1 MKPMTRLACLCLLLA
16 PLSAGAELELPRWEI
31 GAGVAGFSHPDYRGA
46 SHVNYRAFPAPYLV
60 YRGDRL
66 QVKRDG
72 LQLRLFG
79 VERLRLGIS
88 AAASL
93 PGDDEAQDSPRAGM
107 PALDPTFEIGPSLD
121 IGLGPEASPWAWRF
135 RVPVRV
141 VVATDFSRF
150 DRTGW
155 VANPHLNT
163 RRDWRRGDWSWQLS
177 TNLGALWATR
187 EHHAYFYEV
196 DPAFATP
203 DRPAYRARSGYSG
216 ARLSGSL
223 SARRERLRIGIGV
236 VHDRLD
242 GAVFEDSPV
251 VQTDAATLVGA
262 WLTWELWRSRET
274 VRVGDE
280 DR

>member
-1 MKPMTRLACLCLLLA
+1 MNRLPLWCLLLL
-16 PLSAGAELELPRWEI
+16 PLVASAEIELPRWEI

-46 SHVNYRAFPAPYLV
+46 RHVNYRAFPAPYLV

-79 VERLRLGIS
+79 LDRLRLSIS

-93 PGDDEAQDSPRAGM
+93 PGDDDASDSPRAGM
-107 PALDPTFEIGPSLD
+107 PELDPTFEIGPSLD
-121 IGLGPEASPWAWRF
+121 IGLGGADAPWSWRF

-141 VVATDFSRF
+141 VLATDLRQF
-150 DRTGW
+150 DRAGW
-155 VANPHLNT
+155 VTNPHLNT
-163 RRDWRRGDWSWQLS
+163 RQDWQRGDWNWRLS

-203 DRPAYRARSGYSG
+203 QRPVYRASGGYSG

-223 SARRERLRIGIGV
+223 SARRDRLRIGLGV

-242 GAVFEDSPV
+242 GASFDDSPL
-251 VQTDAATLVGA
+251 VQTDSATLIGA
-262 WLTWELWRSRET
+262 WITWELWRSRDT
-274 VRVGDE
+274 VTVGD
-280 DR
+280 DS